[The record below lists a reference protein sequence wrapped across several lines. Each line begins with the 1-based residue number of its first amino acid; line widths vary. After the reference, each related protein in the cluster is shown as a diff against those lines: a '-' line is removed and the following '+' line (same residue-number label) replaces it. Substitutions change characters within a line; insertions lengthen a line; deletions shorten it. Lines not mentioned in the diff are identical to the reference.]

1 MLIDEFFSYLK
12 FQVNFPLLPD
22 SLDSTHLDL
31 GSGMS
36 IRNPFGAR
44 HLCGTDLS
52 AELLPQGED
61 LTLIVADLTKRLP
74 FNDST
79 FNSVSAFDLL
89 EHLPRWER
97 SDNGRIDFPFIN
109 LMSEI
114 HRILKPGGLFVA
126 VTPAYPSIT
135 AFQDPTHINF
145 ISTSTLE
152 YFTGENPPATSIGYG
167 FVGKFEKLHQSWLR
181 GGGPYEEVKNRLV
194 PGFSDRE
201 EIVHLLKFIKRT
213 IKLLSPKSK
222 THLLWVISAQKGT

>member
-1 MLIDEFFSYLK
+1 MFVDSFLSYLK

-31 GSGMS
+31 GSGFS

-44 HLCGTDLS
+44 HLYGTDLS
-52 AELLPQGED
+52 KDLLNQNED

-74 FNDST
+74 FSDST
-79 FNSVSAFDLL
+79 FDCVSAFDLL
-89 EHLPRWER
+89 EHIPRWER
-97 SDNGRIDFPFIN
+97 SNDGRIDFPFIN

-152 YFTGENPPATSIGYG
+152 YFTGENPPAKSIGYG
-167 FVGKFEKLHQSWLR
+167 FVGNFKKLHQSWLR
-181 GGGPYEEVKNRLV
+181 GGGPYEEVKNRLA
-194 PGFSDRE
+194 PGYSGRE
-201 EIVHLLKFIKRT
+201 EIVHLLKFVKRA
-213 IKLLSPKSK
+213 IKLLSPRPK
-222 THLLWVISAQKGT
+222 THLLWVISAQKGN